1 MNKTWKRQVFR
12 HTALYTA
19 ILMFSHTGG
28 GGGAQAQTQTQT
40 HKYAIVMNGQNLPE
54 VKWGQDYKKLAQKSN
69 ERQFT
74 HTTNFHI
81 KKNVTLSFNNIDEV
95 VAEKKDVV
103 VFGTA
108 TYLPPYGKVSG
119 FDADKLKKRGDAL
132 GWIKTTKPGL
142 VGYSYEGVT
151 CQNNYNNA
159 SSGCPELIYKTQFSF
174 GQQGLKKKTTGGL
187 DIAEDKSRDNSPIYK
202 LQDYPGLGVSFNLS
216 SESLVKSIKY
226 NKIISSFSEGVTQ
239 QNGTQ
244 NQHKDKNLVY
254 TTGDY
259 QYKNKYSSRYVG
271 QNEHSAIA
279 FYLNAKLH
287 LLDKKNIKN
296 IAQGKTV
303 NLGTLKSY
311 VEPTAEWKNKR
322 QNYFQG
328 NWTFEDK
335 GTVSVKLK
343 LPEVKA
349 GRCVNKN
356 NPNPNAKAPSPAL
369 TAPAL
374 WFGPVQ
380 NGKVQMYSASVS
392 TYPDSSSSQI
402 FLQNLS
408 RKDDTSKPGRYS
420 LKPLSTSEIKSK
432 EPNFTGRQTII
443 RLDGRVQQIKLG
455 QSNNEVV
462 GFNGNSNNATFG
474 IVSEGSFM
482 PDTSEWKKVLLP
494 WTVRVF
500 ADDSKFKEFNKEE
513 KDNKPKYSQKYRSR
527 DNGKRERNLGDIVN
541 SPIVA
546 VGGYLATSANDGM
559 VHIFKKGNGGD
570 ERNYSLKLSYIPG
583 TMPRKDIENK
593 DSTLA
598 KELRAFAEKGYVG
611 DRYGVDGG
619 FVLRQVNLNG
629 KDHVFMFGAMGFGG
643 RGAYALD
650 LTKADGSD
658 PTKASLFDVKDNGNN
673 GNNGNNRVELGYT
686 VGTPQIGKTH
696 NGKYAAFLAS
706 GYATKKIDDPTNKTA
721 LYVYDLENNGNL
733 IKKIEVKDGKGGL
746 SSPTLVDKDLD
757 GTVDIAYAGDRGGK
771 MYRFDLSGQ
780 SPDQWTVR
788 PIFEGTKPITSAPA
802 ISQLK
807 DKRVV
812 IFGTGSDLS
821 EEDVDNMEEQY
832 IYGIFDDDTATTGTV
847 NFSGSGGG
855 LLEQVLSRDN
865 DNKTLFLT
873 DYKRSDGSGSKGWV
887 VKLKDGQRVTVK
899 PTVVLRTAFVTIRKY
914 NDGGCGAETAILGI
928 NTADGGKLTKKSAR
942 PIVPDANKDV
952 AQYSGHKQTTKGKSI
967 PIGCMQKG
975 NEIVCPNGYVYDKPV
990 NVRYLDEKK
999 TDGFSTTADGDAG
1012 GSGIDPA
1019 GKRSGKNNRC
1029 FSQKGVRTLLM
1040 NDLDSLD
1047 ITGPTCGMKRIS
1059 WREVFY

>member
-1 MNKTWKRQVFR
+1 MNEGNQLEVKRNGQYSTIKDKDR
-12 HTALYTA
+12 EREYTHHP
-19 ILMFSHTGG
+19 SRGG
-28 GGGAQAQTQTQT
+28 GGGS
-40 HKYAIVMNGQNLPE
+40 V
-54 VKWGQDYKKLAQKSN
+54 
-69 ERQFT
+69 
-74 HTTNFHI
+74 
-81 KKNVTLSFNNIDEV
+81 SFNNSDELV
-95 VAEKKDVV
+95 SRQNGTA

-108 TYLPPYGKVSG
+108 TYLPPYGKVSD
-119 FDADKLKKRGDAL
+119 FDADGLKERNNAA
-132 GWIKTTKPGL
+132 GWIRTTRIAL
-142 VGYSYEGVT
+142 AGYSYANVV
-151 CQNNYNNA
+151 CRSNA
-159 SSGCPELIYKTQFSF
+159 GCPKLVYKTQFSF
-174 GQQGLKKKTTGGL
+174 DNPDLAKIGGGL
-187 DIAEDKSRDNSPIYK
+187 DRHTEPSRDNSPIYK
-202 LQDYPGLGVSFNLS
+202 LKDHPWLGVSFNLS
-216 SESLVKSIKY
+216 AKGTANDGKTI
-226 NKIISSFSEGVTQ
+226 NKFDEKNS
-239 QNGTQ
+239 N
-244 NQHKDKNLVY
+244 NNLVY
-254 TTGDY
+254 TTESGDISLGNRDRETTAMAY
-259 QYKNKYSSRYVG
+259 
-271 QNEHSAIA
+271 
-279 FYLNAKLH
+279 YLNAKLH
-287 LLDKKNIKN
+287 LLDKKQIQNITN
-296 IAQGKTV
+296 KTV
-303 NLGTLKSY
+303 QLGVLRPSID
-311 VEPTAEWKNKR
+311 VR
-322 QNYFQG
+322 QG
-328 NWTFEDK
+328 NTGISGLLTFWARWDIK
-335 GTVSVKLK
+335 DTGQIPVKLS
-343 LPEVKA
+343 LTQVKA
-349 GRCVNKN
+349 GRCINKS
-356 NPNPNAKAPSPAL
+356 NPNPKSKAPSPAL

-432 EPNFTGRQTII
+432 EPSFTGRQTVI
-443 RLDGRVQQIKLG
+443 RLDDGVQQIKLDR
-455 QSNNEVV
+455 NNEVTS
-462 GFNGNSNNATFG
+462 FNDDNGTFG
-474 IVSEGSFM
+474 IVQEYGFKPS
-482 PDTSEWKKVLLP
+482 DDEWKKVLLP
-494 WTVRVF
+494 WTVRGFSNDNEFV
-500 ADDSKFKEFNKEE
+500 KFNKES
-513 KDNKPKYSQKYRSR
+513 DKYSQRYRIR
-527 DNGKRERNLGDIVN
+527 ENGNNGKRDLGDIVN

-559 VHIFKKGNGGD
+559 VHIFKKNGGGD
-570 ERNYSLKLSYIPG
+570 DRNYSLKLSYIPG
-583 TMPRKDIENK
+583 TMPRKDIQSQ

-619 FVLRQVNLNG
+619 FVLRQVNNLNG
-629 KDHVFMFGAMGFGG
+629 QDRVFMFGAMGFGG

-658 PTKASLFDVKDNGNN
+658 PTAVSLFDVKNDNN
-673 GNNGNNRVELGYT
+673 GKNSNNSNNSVQLGYT

-696 NGKYAAFLAS
+696 DGKYAAFLAS
-706 GYATKKIDDPTNKTA
+706 GYATKDIDNGENKTA

-757 GTVDIAYAGDRGGK
+757 GIVDIAYAGDRGGK
-771 MYRFDLSGQ
+771 MYRFDLKN
-780 SPDQWTVR
+780 WTVR

-802 ISQLK
+802 VSKLK

-821 EEDVDNMEEQY
+821 EEDVDKMDEQY
-832 IYGIFDDDTATTGTV
+832 IYGIFDDDTAATGTV
-847 NFSGSGGG
+847 NFTGTGGG
-855 LLEQVLSRDN
+855 LLEQHLTEE
-865 DNKTLFLT
+865 NKTLFLT

-914 NDGGCGAETAILGI
+914 NDGGCGAQTAILGI

-942 PIVPDANKDV
+942 PIVPADNTAV
-952 AQYSGHKQTTKGKSI
+952 AQYSGHKKGINGKSI

-1012 GSGIDPA
+1012 GSGIDPD
-1019 GKRSGKNNRC
+1019 GKRAGKNNRC

-1059 WREVFY
+1059 WREVFF

>member
-28 GGGAQAQTQTQT
+28 GGQAQAQTQT
-40 HKYAIVMNGQNLPE
+40 HKYAIVMNAQNLPE
-54 VKWGQDYKKLAQKSN
+54 VKWGDQYQSLTHKSN
-69 ERQFT
+69 EREVI
-74 HTTNFHI
+74 HTSGFGLV
-81 KKNVTLSFNNIDEV
+81 KKSISFSFNNTDEV
-95 VAEKKDVV
+95 VAEKKDTV
-103 VFGTA
+103 VFGAA

-119 FDADKLKKRGDAL
+119 FDTAKLTERKNAL
-132 GWIKTTKPGL
+132 DQIGTTKTGL
-142 VGYSYEGVT
+142 VGYSYEGST
-151 CQNNYNNA
+151 C
-159 SSGCPELIYKTQFSF
+159 SSGGCPTVAYRTQFTF
-174 GQQGLKKKTTGGL
+174 GNSSLAKKTNGGGL
-187 DIAEDKSRDNSPIYK
+187 DIYEDKSRDNSPIYK
-202 LQDYPGLGVSFNLS
+202 LKDHPWLGVSFNLGGES
-216 SESLVKSIKY
+216 SFKPKRQGSLV
-226 NKIISSFSEGVTQ
+226 SSFSEDVTQ
-239 QNGTQ
+239 QNGAGS
-244 NQHKDKNLVY
+244 QHKDKNLVY
-254 TTGDY
+254 TTDDY
-259 QYKNKYSSRYVG
+259 KSQNNKNHQDKHHAV
-271 QNEHSAIA
+271 A

-287 LLDKKNIKN
+287 LLDKKHIKN
-296 IAQGKTV
+296 IVQGKTV
-303 NLGTLKSY
+303 NLGILKTRI
-311 VEPTAEWKNKR
+311 EPTEAWKRRNS
-322 QNYFQG
+322 NFFNG
-328 NWTFEDK
+328 SWTYEEK

-349 GRCVNKN
+349 GRCINAN
-356 NPNPNAKAPSPAL
+356 NPNKSTKAPSPAL

-392 TYPDSSSSQI
+392 TYPDSSSSRI
-402 FLQNLS
+402 FLQNLK
-408 RKDDTSKPGRYS
+408 RKNDPNKPGRYS
-420 LKPLSTSEIKSK
+420 LADLSENEIKSK
-432 EPNFTGRQTII
+432 EPSFTSRQTVI
-443 RLDGRVQQIKLG
+443 RLDKGVHQIKLQG
-455 QSNNEVV
+455 NEVAN
-462 GFNGNSNNATFG
+462 FNGNDGKNDTFG

-482 PDTSEWKKVLLP
+482 PDASEWKKVLLP
-494 WTVRVF
+494 WTVR
-500 ADDSKFKEFNKEE
+500 ASNDDGQFNTFNKEE
-513 KDNKPKYSQKYRSR
+513 KDGKPKYSQKYRSR
-527 DNGKRERNLGDIVN
+527 DNGKHERNLGDIVN

-546 VGGYLATSANDGM
+546 VGEYLATSANDGM
-559 VHIFKKGNGGD
+559 VHIFKQSGGD
-570 ERNYSLKLSYIPG
+570 KRSYNLKLSYIPG
-583 TMPRKDIENK
+583 TMPRKDIQNTE
-593 DSTLA
+593 STLA
-598 KELRAFAEKGYVG
+598 KELRAFAEKSYVG

-619 FVLRQVNLNG
+619 FVLRKVERNG

-650 LTKADGSD
+650 LSKIDSGNGNLADV
-658 PTKASLFDVKDNGNN
+658 SLFDVKHDKNGNN
-673 GNNGNNRVELGYT
+673 GVKLGYT

-696 NGKYAAFLAS
+696 DGKYAAFLAS
-706 GYATKKIDDPTNKTA
+706 GYATKDITSGDNKTA
-721 LYVYDLENNGNL
+721 LYVYDLESSGTL
-733 IKKIEVKDGKGGL
+733 IKKIEVPGGKGGL

-757 GTVDIAYAGDRGGK
+757 GTVDIAYAGDRGGS
-771 MYRFDLSGQ
+771 MYRFDLSNQ
-780 SPDQWTVR
+780 DPNQWSVR
-788 PIFEGTKPITSAPA
+788 AIFEGTKPITSAPA

-821 EEDVDNMEEQY
+821 EDDVLSTSEQY
-832 IYGIFDDDTATTGTV
+832 IYGIFDDDTVANNV
-847 NFSGSGGG
+847 NVKLSGLGGG
-855 LLEQVLSRDN
+855 LLEQELKQED
-865 DNKTLFLT
+865 KTLFLT

-887 VKLKDGQRVTVK
+887 VKLKGGQRVTVK
-899 PTVVLRTAFVTIRKY
+899 PTVVLRTAFVTIHKY
-914 NDGGCGAETAILGI
+914 TGTDKCGAETAILGI

-942 PIVPDANKDV
+942 PIVPAENQAV
-952 AQYSGHKQTTKGKSI
+952 AQYSGHKKGINGKSI